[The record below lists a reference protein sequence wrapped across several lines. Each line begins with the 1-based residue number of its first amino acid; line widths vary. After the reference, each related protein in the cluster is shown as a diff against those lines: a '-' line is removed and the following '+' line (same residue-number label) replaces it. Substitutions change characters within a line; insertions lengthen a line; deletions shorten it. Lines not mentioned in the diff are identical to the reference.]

1 MDQSSGAMPSAEEV
15 LASYHLPPTKP
26 LWLNANYAK
35 HIVKGNFLTLSAK
48 PKTVEMGEWVAHQG
62 KYLYLVGLQNRLLT
76 LLLVVDHWRML
87 ITFIRLVHDKEEDG
101 TSICSSRKCPKMTA
115 GA

>member
-1 MDQSSGAMPSAEEV
+1 MDQSSGIIPSAEDV
-15 LASYHLPPTKP
+15 LASYHLPPVKP

-62 KYLYLVGLQNRLLT
+62 ALGCLILLSEAT
-76 LLLVVDHWRML
+76 PLKL
-87 ITFIRLVHDKEEDG
+87 
-101 TSICSSRKCPKMTA
+101 C
-115 GA
+115 

>member
-1 MDQSSGAMPSAEEV
+1 MDQATGMIPSAEDV
-15 LASYHLPPTKP
+15 LASYHLPPVKP

-62 KYLYLVGLQNRLLT
+62 MR
-76 LLLVVDHWRML
+76 
-87 ITFIRLVHDKEEDG
+87 
-101 TSICSSRKCPKMTA
+101 SSDEVYERRAADFPSPSC
-115 GA
+115 

>member
-1 MDQSSGAMPSAEEV
+1 MDQSSGMVPSAEDV
-15 LASYHLPPTKP
+15 LASYHLPAVKP

-62 KYLYLVGLQNRLLT
+62 MFCLGLG
-76 LLLVVDHWRML
+76 VDRRPSFSFE
-87 ITFIRLVHDKEEDG
+87 TCE
-101 TSICSSRKCPKMTA
+101 
-115 GA
+115 